1 MSVTKGND
9 DAAGPVHVGA
19 QPDLARVGGSC
30 PDTVTAI
37 ADELFELLAD
47 ADPINATLLGLPG
60 RDHLLADIGEAG
72 QLALRDQLTALL
84 ARVDALDGGAP
95 GGTGQDALTAAVV
108 RHEAEAA
115 IGRVDARLV
124 EYTITDLFFAPA
136 AELLAMLPMVG
147 VDTPDRARA
156 YVARLAAVPTLL
168 DQAAQRHLAGVA
180 AGRLPVA
187 RLVARAVRQLDEYLA
202 TAVPDPLAR
211 LADPE
216 QDEVL
221 ATLVRPAFAR
231 YRQVLAEQVAPLARP
246 DERPGLCWL
255 PDGEAA
261 YRQLVRAHTTTDRT
275 PEELHE
281 TGFAL
286 MAEMEREY
294 ADLGG
299 RVFGSPDFRATL
311 ARLRNDTGLR
321 WNNEDELLAAA
332 RSAIARAEAA
342 APRWFSRLPD
352 SSCVV
357 SAVPEASAA
366 SAPAAYYVPP
376 ALDGSRPG
384 TYFAN
389 TSRVRERDRF
399 GLEAI
404 AFHEGVPGHHLQ
416 LALAQELTHLPMLRR
431 TGTLTAY
438 AEGWGLYA
446 ERLADEMGLYSDD
459 LARLGMLSA
468 DSRRAARLVVD
479 TGLHALGWSR
489 DRAVAYL
496 LENTARPRVEID
508 TDVDRFIA
516 WPGQSLAY
524 LVGRLEFQR
533 ARTQAQQA
541 LGARFD
547 VRAFHELVLGNG
559 ALPLSALA
567 AVVARWAAEL
577 AH

>member
-1 MSVTKGND
+1 MSVTTGND
-9 DAAGPVHVGA
+9 DAVEPVRVGA
-19 QPDLARVGGSC
+19 QPNLAETIG

-60 RDHLLADIGEAG
+60 RDHLLADIGEAA

-84 ARVDALDGGAP
+84 TRVDALGGETQSGA
-95 GGTGQDALTAAVV
+95 GQDALTAAVV

-136 AELLAMLPMVG
+136 AELLAMLPMAG
-147 VDTPDRARA
+147 LDTPERARA
-156 YVARLAAVPTLL
+156 YAARLAAVPALL

-187 RLVARAVRQLDEYLA
+187 RLVARAVRQLDEYLDTA
-202 TAVPDPLAR
+202 TPDPLAR
-211 LADPE
+211 LADAE

-221 ATLVRPAFAR
+221 ETAVRPAFAR
-231 YRQVLAEQVAPLARP
+231 YRQVLAEQVAPHARP

-255 PDGEAA
+255 PDGAA
-261 YRQLVRAHTTTDRT
+261 VYRNLVRAHTTTDRT

-281 TGFAL
+281 TGLAL
-286 MAEMEREY
+286 MAGLEREY

-321 WNNEDELLAAA
+321 WDNEEELLAAA
-332 RSAIARAEAA
+332 RAAIARAEAA
-342 APRWFSRLPD
+342 APRWFARLPG
-352 SSCVV
+352 SRCAV

-366 SAPAAYYVPP
+366 AAPAAYYVPP

-389 TSRVRERDRF
+389 TSRVRERDRV

-468 DSRRAARLVVD
+468 DSRRSARLVVD

-489 DRAVAYL
+489 GQAVAYL
-496 LENTARPRVEID
+496 LENTARPRVEIE

-533 ARTQAQQA
+533 ARAQAQQT

-547 VRAFHELVLGNG
+547 VRAFHDLVLGNG
-559 ALPLSALA
+559 ALPLSALSA
-567 AVVARWAAEL
+567 IVAQWTEEFG
-577 AH
+577 H